1 MIRVDA
7 RRKLFFIMKYHSF
20 VQLGNQVHEMDIV
33 WEMLSRQG
41 SAVFNL

>member
-20 VQLGNQVHEMDIV
+20 VQLGNRYMNGYCMG
-33 WEMLSRQG
+33 MLSRQG